1 MIEEAREWQN
11 NHIRASGYIVRVS
24 RRGSISDPKPRPR
37 LGSREI
43 IRTAIQFAERGTEM
57 DNEKKYVGALVSQDI
72 HEMLA
77 KTKEREDRSQAAI
90 IKRALRKYCSDTIR
104 ETDDLHKRPI

>member
-24 RRGSISDPKPRPR
+24 REVSISDPKPRPR
-37 LGSREI
+37 RGSKEI
-43 IRTAIQFAERGTEM
+43 IKTATQFAARGTEM

-72 HEMLA
+72 HEMLT

-90 IKRALRKYCSDTIR
+90 IKRALRKYCPEAIR